1 LSIFFLPILT
11 AENKLR
17 CVAGNHHIAVI
28 LIAIFLF
35 KTLTIYINSR
45 IMIKRVVASIALSS
59 LLLFSCNKKKE
70 EKEEAAVY
78 PVTSPIVMDTVI
90 DKEYVAQIRSVKNIE
105 VRAQEKGFLERIFV
119 DEGQFVRQ
127 GQTLFRIMPKLYQAE
142 LLKAQAEVAQA
153 TIELKNASTL
163 ASNNIVSKNERAMAK
178 AKLDAANAEAKL
190 AQIHLSFTDIKAPFS
205 GIIDRI
211 PLKLGS
217 LVDEGD
223 LLTSLSDNND
233 IYTYFN
239 VSEPEYLNYQRN
251 IASRGSNQVDLVMA
265 NGDVF
270 PQKGEIQTIEGE
282 FDSETGNIAFR
293 AKFPNPDKLLR
304 NGETGKV
311 RMTLPLKNA
320 LIIPQKATYE
330 IQDQKYVFVV
340 DKNGVAKSKN
350 IKVAYELPD
359 VYVVASG
366 ISTGDRIL
374 LEGVQKVKDDQKV
387 QIKAQDPKKVLQS
400 LKLKAE

>member
-1 LSIFFLPILT
+1 
-11 AENKLR
+11 
-17 CVAGNHHIAVI
+17 
-28 LIAIFLF
+28 
-35 KTLTIYINSR
+35 
-45 IMIKRVVASIALSS
+45 MMKRVVSSFALGS
-59 LLLFSCNKKKE
+59 LLLFASCNGKKE
-70 EKEEAAVY
+70 EKEEVTIY
-78 PVTSPIVMDTVI
+78 PVTNPVKMDTVI
-90 DKEYVAQIRSVKNIE
+90 SKEYVAQIQSVKNIE
-105 VRAQEKGFLERIFV
+105 VRAQEKGFLEKIFV
-119 DEGQFVRQ
+119 DEGQFVHQ

-163 ASNNIVSKNERAMAK
+163 ANNNIVSKNEKAMAK

-190 AQIHLSFTDIKAPFS
+190 AQIHLSFTDIRAPFS
-205 GIIDRI
+205 GIINRL

-217 LVDEGD
+217 LIDEGD

-239 VSEPEYLNYQRN
+239 VSEPEYLSYQTN
-251 IASRGSNQVDLVMA
+251 VASRGSNLVSLVMA
-265 NGDVF
+265 NGDIF
-270 PQKGEIQTIEGE
+270 PQKGEVQTIEGE
-282 FDSETGNIAFR
+282 FDRETGNIAFR
-293 AKFPNPDKLLR
+293 AKFPNPNKLLR

-311 RMTLPLKNA
+311 QMTLPLKNV

-340 DKNGVAKSKN
+340 GNDGKVRSKN

-359 VYVVASG
+359 LYVLASG
-366 ISTGDRIL
+366 LTEGDKVL
-374 LEGVQKVKDDQKV
+374 LEGIQKVKDDQKV
-387 QIKAQDPKKVLQS
+387 QVKFQDPKKVLQS

>member
-1 LSIFFLPILT
+1 
-11 AENKLR
+11 
-17 CVAGNHHIAVI
+17 
-28 LIAIFLF
+28 
-35 KTLTIYINSR
+35 
-45 IMIKRVVASIALSS
+45 MMKRVVSSIMLSV
-59 LLLFSCNKKKE
+59 LLFVVSCNKKKE
-70 EKEEAAVY
+70 EREEVTIY
-78 PVTSPIVMDTVI
+78 PVTSAVKMDTVI
-90 DKEYVAQIRSVKNIE
+90 NKEYVAQIRSVKNIE
-105 VRAQEKGFLERIFV
+105 VRAQEKGFLEKIYV
-119 DEGQFVRQ
+119 DEGQYVHA
-127 GQTLFRIMPKLYQAE
+127 GQTLFRIMPQLYQAE
-142 LLKAQAEVAQA
+142 LLKAKAEVEQA

-163 ASNNIVSKNERAMAK
+163 ANNNIVSKNERAMAK

-205 GIIDRI
+205 GVINRL

-233 IYTYFN
+233 VYSYFN
-239 VSEPEYLNYQRN
+239 VSEPEYLSYQMH
-251 IASRGSNQVDLVMA
+251 AADRGSDEVTLIMA
-265 NGDVF
+265 NGEAL
-270 PQKGEIQTIEGE
+270 PQKGKIQTIEGE
-282 FDSETGNIAFR
+282 FDNETGNIAFR
-293 AKFPNPDKLLR
+293 AKFPNPEKLLR

-311 RMTLPLKNA
+311 QMTLPLKNA

-330 IQDQKYVFVV
+330 IQDQKYVFVI

-359 VYVVASG
+359 VYVIASG
-366 ISTGDRIL
+366 ISENDKIL

-387 QIKAQDPKKVLQS
+387 QTKFQDPKKVLQS

>member
-1 LSIFFLPILT
+1 MFSADPFWREISCVVWPVIITSQPFLLPLPI
-11 AENKLR
+11 
-17 CVAGNHHIAVI
+17 
-28 LIAIFLF
+28 
-35 KTLTIYINSR
+35 KTLTIYINSV
-45 IMIKRVVASIALSS
+45 IMMKRVVAGIALSS

-70 EKEEAAVY
+70 EKEEASVY
-78 PVTSPIVMDTVI
+78 PVTSPLVMDTVI
-90 DKEYVAQIRSVKNIE
+90 DKEYVAQIQSVKNIE

-119 DEGQFVRQ
+119 DEGQFVHQ

-163 ASNNIVSKNERAMAK
+163 ANNNIVSKNERSMAK
-178 AKLDAANAEAKL
+178 AKLDAASAEAKL

-205 GIIDRI
+205 GIINRI

-217 LVDEGD
+217 LIDEGD
-223 LLTSLSDNND
+223 LLTSLSDNTNM
-233 IYTYFN
+233 YSYFN
-239 VSEPEYLNYQRN
+239 VSEPEYLSYQMHV
-251 IASRGSNQVDLVMA
+251 ADRGSSEVSLVMA
-265 NGDVF
+265 NGEML
-270 PQKGEIQTIEGE
+270 PEKGQIQTIEGE
-282 FDSETGNIAFR
+282 FDNETGNIAFR
-293 AKFPNPDKLLR
+293 AKFPNPNKLLR

-311 RMTLPLKNA
+311 RMTLPIKNA

-340 DKNGVAKSKN
+340 GKDGVARSKN

-366 ISTGDRIL
+366 LATGDKIL

-387 QIKAQDPKKVLQS
+387 QTKFQDPKKVIQS

>member
-1 LSIFFLPILT
+1 
-11 AENKLR
+11 
-17 CVAGNHHIAVI
+17 
-28 LIAIFLF
+28 
-35 KTLTIYINSR
+35 
-45 IMIKRVVASIALSS
+45 MKRVVSSFALGS
-59 LLLFSCNKKKE
+59 LLLFASCNSKKE
-70 EKEEAAVY
+70 EKEEVTIY
-78 PVTSPIVMDTVI
+78 PVTNPVKMDTVI
-90 DKEYVAQIRSVKNIE
+90 SKEYVAQIQSVKNIE
-105 VRAQEKGFLERIFV
+105 VRAQEKGFLEKIFV
-119 DEGQFVRQ
+119 DEGQFVHQ

-163 ASNNIVSKNERAMAK
+163 ANNNIVSKNERLMAK

-205 GIIDRI
+205 GIINRI

-217 LVDEGD
+217 LIDEGD

-239 VSEPEYLNYQRN
+239 VSEPEYLSYQTN
-251 IASRGSNQVDLVMA
+251 VASRGSNLVSLVMA

-270 PQKGEIQTIEGE
+270 PQKGEVQTIEGE
-282 FDSETGNIAFR
+282 FDRETGNIAFR
-293 AKFPNPDKLLR
+293 AKFPNPNKLLR

-311 RMTLPLKNA
+311 QMTLPLKNA

-340 DKNGVAKSKN
+340 DKNGVVKSRN

-359 VYVVASG
+359 VYVIGSG
-366 ISTGDRIL
+366 LAEGDKIL

-387 QIKAQDPKKVLQS
+387 QVKFQDPKKVLQS

>member
-1 LSIFFLPILT
+1 
-11 AENKLR
+11 
-17 CVAGNHHIAVI
+17 
-28 LIAIFLF
+28 
-35 KTLTIYINSR
+35 
-45 IMIKRVVASIALSS
+45 MIKRVVASIALSS

-70 EKEEAAVY
+70 EKEEVSVY
-78 PVTSPIVMDTVI
+78 PVTTPVVMDTVI
-90 DKEYVAQIRSVKNIE
+90 DKEFVAQIRSVKNIE
-105 VRAQEKGFLERIFV
+105 VRAQEKGFLEKIYV
-119 DEGQFVRQ
+119 DEGQYVHQ
-127 GQTLFRIMPKLYQAE
+127 GQVLFQIMPKLYQAE

-163 ASNNIVSKNERAMAK
+163 ANNNIVSKNERLMAK
-178 AKLDAANAEAKL
+178 AKLDAANAEANL
-190 AQIHLSFTDIKAPFS
+190 AQTHLSFTNIKAPFS
-205 GIIDRI
+205 GIIDRL

-239 VSEPEYLNYQRN
+239 VSEPEYLNYQMH
-251 IASRGSNQVDLVMA
+251 AADRGSNQVALVMA

-270 PQKGEIQTIEGE
+270 PQKGEVQTIEGQ
-282 FDSETGNIAFR
+282 FDNETGNIAFR
-293 AKFPNPDKLLR
+293 AKFPNPNKLLR

-320 LIIPQKATYE
+320 MIIPQKATYE

-340 DKNGVAKSKN
+340 GKDGVARSKN

-359 VYVVASG
+359 VYVVSSG
-366 ISTGDRIL
+366 LSKGDQIL

-387 QIKAQDPKKVLQS
+387 QTKAQDPKKVLQS